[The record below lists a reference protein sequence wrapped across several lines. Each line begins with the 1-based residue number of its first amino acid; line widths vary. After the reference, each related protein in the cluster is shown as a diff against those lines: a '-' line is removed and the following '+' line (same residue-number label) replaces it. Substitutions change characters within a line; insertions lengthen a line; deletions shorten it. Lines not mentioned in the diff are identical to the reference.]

1 MNDAGSSNRNY
12 ADLHEH
18 LDRLDRTGLLYRIDA
33 PVNKDTEMH
42 PLARWQFRGGVA
54 EKDRKAFLFSNI
66 VDSKGRR
73 YDTPVTIGVY
83 AANPEIYRTGM
94 NAARLEDIGAA
105 WENAVAKQ
113 QSAIK
118 VKR

>member
-1 MNDAGSSNRNY
+1 M
-12 ADLHEH
+12 
-18 LDRLDRTGLLYRIDA
+18 
-33 PVNKDTEMH
+33 
-42 PLARWQFRGGVA
+42 
-54 EKDRKAFLFSNI
+54 FSNI

-105 WENAVAKQ
+105 WGNAVAKQ
-113 QSAIK
+113 QRAIK